1 MGDASEH
8 LDATVDVD
16 LVAAQFDV
24 LDSDAHRK
32 ALLEAIR
39 ARDVCRQLI
48 EELRDE
54 NDKLKRGLHRPQ
66 ERGRLTA
73 VAAGARRASRP

>member
-8 LDATVDVD
+8 LDTTVDVD

-24 LDSDAHRK
+24 LDSDTHRK

-39 ARDVCRQLI
+39 ARDIYRQLI
-48 EELRDE
+48 EDLWDE
-54 NDKLKRGLHRPQ
+54 NDKLKRGLIGPKSS
-66 ERGRLTA
+66 
-73 VAAGARRASRP
+73 ASRTRTTHS